1 MLYLKGKLGF
11 TENDATVLYH
21 IFAMFVYFTC
31 IFGGIISDVWLGKF
45 KTIFILSIV
54 YAIGSMTVSVG
65 AIPAIQTVISPKI
78 ALYIGLFL
86 IAIGSGGIKPCVSAF
101 GGDQFK
107 LPEQA
112 AQVAT
117 YFSLFYFSINS
128 GSLIS
133 TTLTPIL
140 REDVKCF
147 GENDCF
153 SIAFGVPALLMAVS
167 IGKLSD
173 ILVNHECFMIGLC

>member
-21 IFAMFVYFTC
+21 IFVMLCYFTC
-31 IFGGIISDVWLGKF
+31 IVGGIISDVWLGKF
-45 KTIFILSIV
+45 KTILSLSIV
-54 YAIGSMTVSVG
+54 YVIGSMAVSVG
-65 AIPAIQTVISPKI
+65 AIPAIHTVISPKI
-78 ALYIGLFL
+78 ALYIGLLL
-86 IAIGSGGIKPCVSAF
+86 IAFGSGGIKPCVSAF

-107 LPEQA
+107 LPEQT

-128 GSLIS
+128 GSLVS

-147 GENDCF
+147 GEHDCF
-153 SIAFGVPALLMAVS
+153 SLAFGVPAILMAVA
-167 IGKLSD
+167 IGKLFG
-173 ILVNHECFMIGLC
+173 I